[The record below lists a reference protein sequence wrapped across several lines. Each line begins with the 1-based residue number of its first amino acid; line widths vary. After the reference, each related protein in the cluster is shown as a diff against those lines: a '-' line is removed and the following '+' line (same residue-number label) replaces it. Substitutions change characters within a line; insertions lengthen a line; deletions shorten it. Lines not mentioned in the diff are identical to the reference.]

1 VEPEVG
7 FEPTTFRLRVGC
19 ATTTPLGLAERV
31 GVKAECIEGGWGRA
45 REMGLGGGL
54 ADLAEEEGSG
64 ENGDGG
70 DGEKPQVVGE
80 VVGGAFADLVETEE
94 LVLDGAVV
102 EVEAAHAEEDAG
114 EGDPGWVRCGSAAF
128 DQLDEA
134 DDQDG
139 GAEEVEE
146 AVGDERS

>member
-1 VEPEVG
+1 DTRCPAGLEPEVG
-7 FEPTTFRLRVGC
+7 LEPTAFRLRVGC

-45 REMGLGGGL
+45 RERGLGGGR
-54 ADLAEEEGSG
+54 AALAEEEGSG

-102 EVEAAHAEEDAG
+102 EVEAA
-114 EGDPGWVRCGSAAF
+114 
-128 DQLDEA
+128 
-134 DDQDG
+134 
-139 GAEEVEE
+139 
-146 AVGDERS
+146 